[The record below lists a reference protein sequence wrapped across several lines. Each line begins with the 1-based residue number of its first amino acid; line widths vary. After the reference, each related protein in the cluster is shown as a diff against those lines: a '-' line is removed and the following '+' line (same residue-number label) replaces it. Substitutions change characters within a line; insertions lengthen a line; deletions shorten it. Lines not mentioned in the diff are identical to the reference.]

1 MSIPL
6 SLPELPAWAAQLAG
20 ILPLTGLVELVD
32 ASEKLHSLE
41 LAAAVPLWNWP
52 VTPAMARSLF
62 SNDNADACYLDS
74 VRQSQ
79 ALHCIDGRFGDLYP
93 SSTPTTSLM
102 CGQTKRPATVIANP
116 WLDRETPRGRRQKL
130 KVIVLTENLDRPRP
144 RLSSSSS
151 AHLWMS
157 VLGWLCWAGAGITS
171 LYARLYIAAAYLA
184 LMPLT
189 GATIGLTHGNAPRQ
203 LLDSSTLDHARMV
216 VATHSLNGTAW
227 CAFYGESKLL
237 NTLLNR
243 PLCRVDARP
252 SGRLLP
258 LGLLLRLLI
267 AGQWVL
273 SVGSC
278 ALRDW
283 NAIVIFAWL
292 MFCILYSA
300 FVYPLWVCVQDWLR
314 QSCNLSAE
322 CIDVEF
328 TTRRSMLSALVC
340 LNPDTKERRTAWI
353 DPILRQSEDRDSWQ
367 RELLNYILTK
377 RTPGDAIANQYW
389 WKFIEE
395 GYNAGDKIKDK
406 IEHIMKL
413 SI

>member
-20 ILPLTGLVELVD
+20 ILPLTGLFELID

-52 VTPAMARSLF
+52 ITPAMARSLF
-62 SNDNADACYLDS
+62 SNDNVDACYLDS

-79 ALHCIDGRFGDLYP
+79 TLHCIDGRFGDLYP

-102 CGQTKRPATVIANP
+102 CGQTRRPATVIPNQ
-116 WLDRETPRGRRQKL
+116 WLEKETPHGRRQKL
-130 KVIVLTENLDRPRP
+130 KVIVLMENLDKPQP
-144 RLSSSSS
+144 RLSISSN
-151 AHLWMS
+151 AHRWMS
-157 VLGWLCWAGAGITS
+157 ILGWLCWAGASITS
-171 LYARLYIAAAYLA
+171 LYARLYIAAVYLA
-184 LMPLT
+184 LIPLT

-203 LLDSSTLDHARMV
+203 LLDTTLDYERMV
-216 VATHSLNGTAW
+216 IATHSLNGTAW
-227 CAFYGESKLL
+227 YAFYGESKLL

-252 SGRLLP
+252 SGRFP

-292 MFCILYSA
+292 MFCTLYSA
-300 FVYPLWVCVQDWLR
+300 FVYPLQVCVQDWLR

-322 CIDVEF
+322 SIDVEF

-340 LNPDTKERRTAWI
+340 LNPDTKEKRTAWI
-353 DPILRQSEDRDSWQ
+353 DPILRQSEDRDLW
-367 RELLNYILTK
+367 ETALLNYILTK
-377 RTPGDAIANQYW
+377 RNPDEVTRNKYW

-395 GYNAGDKIKDK
+395 GHDAGDKMKQRIKD
-406 IEHIMKL
+406 IMAL
-413 SI
+413 SV

>member
-20 ILPLTGLVELVD
+20 ILPLTGLFELID

-52 VTPAMARSLF
+52 ITPAMARSLF
-62 SNDNADACYLDS
+62 SNDNVDACYLDS

-79 ALHCIDGRFGDLYP
+79 TLHCIDGRFGDLYP

-102 CGQTKRPATVIANP
+102 CGQTRKPATIIHNS
-116 WLDRETPRGRRQKL
+116 WLQKETLRGRKQKL
-130 KVIVLTENLDRPRP
+130 KVIVLMKNLDQPQP
-144 RLSSSSS
+144 RLSIPSS

-157 VLGWLCWAGAGITS
+157 ILGWLCWAGASITS

-184 LMPLT
+184 LIPLT

-203 LLDSSTLDHARMV
+203 LLDTTLDYERMII
-216 VATHSLNGTAW
+216 ATHSLNGTDW
-227 CAFYGESKLL
+227 YAFYGESKLL

-243 PLCRVDARP
+243 PLCRVNARP
-252 SGRLLP
+252 SGRFP

-283 NAIVIFAWL
+283 NAIIIFAWL
-292 MFCILYSA
+292 MFCTLYSA
-300 FVYPLWVCVQDWLR
+300 FVYPLQVCVQDWLR

-340 LNPDTKERRTAWI
+340 LNPDTKEKRTDWI
-353 DPILRQSEDRDSWQ
+353 DPILRPSEDRELWET
-367 RELLNYILTK
+367 ELLKYIVTK
-377 RTPGDAIANQYW
+377 RTPDDAIVDKYW
-389 WKFIEE
+389 WKFIQE
-395 GYNAGDKIKDK
+395 GHTVGDKMKDRIKRL
-406 IEHIMKL
+406 MAL
-413 SI
+413 SV

>member
-1 MSIPL
+1 MSIPFP
-6 SLPELPAWAAQLAG
+6 LPELPAWAAQLAG
-20 ILPLTGLVELVD
+20 ILPLTGLFELID

-52 VTPAMARSLF
+52 ITPAMARSLF
-62 SNDNADACYLDS
+62 SNDNVDACYLDS

-79 ALHCIDGRFGDLYP
+79 TLHCIDGRFGDLYP

-102 CGQTKRPATVIANP
+102 CGQTRRPATVISNP
-116 WLDRETPRGRRQKL
+116 WLDKETPRGRRQKL
-130 KVIVLTENLDRPRP
+130 KVIVLMENLDQPQP
-144 RLSSSSS
+144 RLSISSS
-151 AHLWMS
+151 ARLWMS
-157 VLGWLCWAGAGITS
+157 ILGWLCWAGVSITS
-171 LYARLYIAAAYLA
+171 LSARLYIAAAYLA
-184 LMPLT
+184 LIPLM

-203 LLDSSTLDHARMV
+203 LPDSPLDHERMV
-216 VATHSLNGTAW
+216 IATHSLNGTAW

-243 PLCRVDARP
+243 PLCRVNARP
-252 SGRLLP
+252 SGRFP

-292 MFCILYSA
+292 MFCTLYSA
-300 FVYPLWVCVQDWLR
+300 FVYPLQVCVQDWLR

-340 LNPDTKERRTAWI
+340 LNPDTKEKRTAWI
-353 DPILRQSEDRDSWQ
+353 DPILRESEDRDMWQ
-367 RELLNYILTK
+367 KALLNYILTSERS
-377 RTPGDAIANQYW
+377 RTRCLNHA
-389 WKFIEE
+389 
-395 GYNAGDKIKDK
+395 DKAPNREDPR
-406 IEHIMKL
+406 
-413 SI
+413 

>member
-6 SLPELPAWAAQLAG
+6 SLPELQAWAAQLAG
-20 ILPLTGLVELVD
+20 ILPLTGLIELVD

-79 ALHCIDGRFGDLYP
+79 TLHCIDGRFGDLYP

-102 CGQTKRPATVIANP
+102 CGQTKRPARVIANP
-116 WLDRETPRGRRQKL
+116 CLDKETPRGRRQKL
-130 KVIVLTENLDRPRP
+130 KVIVLMENDRPQP
-144 RLSSSSS
+144 RLSISSS

-157 VLGWLCWAGAGITS
+157 ILGWLCLAAAGITS

-189 GATIGLTHGNAPRQ
+189 GATIGFTHGNAPRQ
-203 LLDSSTLDHARMV
+203 LLDTPLDHARMV
-216 VATHSLNGTAW
+216 IATHSLNGTDW

-252 SGRLLP
+252 AGRFP

-267 AGQWVL
+267 GGQWVL

-300 FVYPLWVCVQDWLR
+300 FVYPLRVCVQDWLR

-340 LNPDTKERRTAWI
+340 LNPDTKEKRTAWI
-353 DPILRQSEDRDSWQ
+353 DPILRQSEDRTSWQ
-367 RELLNYILTK
+367 NELLNYLLTSERN
-377 RTPGDAIANQYW
+377 RTW
-389 WKFIEE
+389 VLE
-395 GYNAGDKIKDK
+395 
-406 IEHIMKL
+406 
-413 SI
+413 SC